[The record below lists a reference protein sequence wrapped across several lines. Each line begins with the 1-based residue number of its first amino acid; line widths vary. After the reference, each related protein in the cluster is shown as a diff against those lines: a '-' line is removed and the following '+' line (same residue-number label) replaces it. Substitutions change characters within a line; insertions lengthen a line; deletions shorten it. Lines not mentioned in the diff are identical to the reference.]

1 MQNIYII
8 YVRARKN
15 VLREAFPYTKKG
27 FSTLKEGKL
36 SMPHRTNI
44 LLLQY
49 NQAGRKP
56 QANRPQVSNY

>member
-1 MQNIYII
+1 M
-8 YVRARKN
+8 
-15 VLREAFPYTKKG
+15 LREAFPYTQKG

-49 NQAGRKP
+49 NQAERKP
-56 QANRPQVSNY
+56 QANRPQVSNH